1 MRTSASIDN
10 IVGEFLA
17 EQSIRENSLKTY
29 SRCLDNFY
37 LWVNRN
43 KTNNRELKAS
53 DLVEYRNYIMS
64 EYSGKYTSLL
74 LTVLKKYFDWL
85 EEKNYYNNVA
95 TRLKLPRYTEQI
107 LRDPLSRMDIE
118 MKLLPVI
125 DRSTFKGLRD
135 YLVVLF
141 MVLSGLRCIEVSRI
155 IVGDFIE
162 RRNSVGDSFR
172 CMLIQRKGHSTK
184 DDFISVEHFKEIIE
198 SYLEQLPRAEDS
210 QPLFYSLSANCK
222 GRQLDSHGVGDI
234 VSGYLTKAGLKSDRV
249 SPHSL
254 RHTAAVELI
263 NNGFTIDEIQLFLGH
278 TRSEITKIY
287 TRYAN
292 TMIKVENKPGN
303 FLKKHFKI

>member
-1 MRTSASIDN
+1 MKTSATIDQ
-10 IVGEFLA
+10 IVKEFLA
-17 EQSIRENSLKTY
+17 EQSVRANSLKTY
-29 SRCLDNFY
+29 ARCLDNFY

-43 KTNNRELKAS
+43 KRNNRQLKPS
-53 DLVEYRNYIMS
+53 DLVEYRNYIMN
-64 EYSGKYTSLL
+64 EYSSKYTSLL
-74 LTVLKKYFDWL
+74 LTVIKNFFSWL
-85 EEKNYYNNVA
+85 EDKSYYNNIA
-95 TRLKLPRYTEQI
+95 SRLKLPKHTEQI
-107 LRDPLSRMDIE
+107 LRDPLTGFDVE
-118 MKLLPVI
+118 MKLLPII
-125 DRSTFKGLRD
+125 DRTTFKGLRD
-135 YLVVLF
+135 YLIVLF

-162 RRNSVGDSFR
+162 KKNSNGVQVP

-184 DDFISVEHFKEIIE
+184 DDFISVEHFKDIID
-198 SYLEQLPRAEDS
+198 SYLEQLPTGEES
-210 QPLFYSLSANCK
+210 QPLFYSLSANQR
-222 GRQLDSHGVGDI
+222 GQQLDSHGIGDI
-234 VSGYLTKAGLKSDRV
+234 VTRYLIKAELKTNRV